1 MAAEESSQGAALGPD
16 ISEPAAGNASAER
29 EFPNLDDVLGEFMEA
44 LCVVAM
50 VHHTLSGVTENA
62 SDEVGS
68 CAVALRHG
76 FQLLSDVYERFDEG
90 LVGLANTDDDQSDD
104 EEQRVNAAADDEAG
118 GVRADI
124 TAEDLARRFAIPE
137 LHPGYE
143 AAIFAQAQRLDELSS
158 VLGCARL
165 ALRVSN
171 DEVDITGALATVHR
185 ALPGIVEEL
194 ASSSLHERAV
204 EWRLKH

>member
-16 ISEPAAGNASAER
+16 ISKPAAGNTSER
-29 EFPNLDDVLGEFMEA
+29 AFPNLDDVLGEFMEA
-44 LCVVAM
+44 LCVIAT
-50 VHHTLSGVTENA
+50 VHHTLSGVTEDV

-76 FQLLSDVYERFDEG
+76 FQLLSNVYERFDEG
-90 LVGLANTDDDQSDD
+90 LVGLANADDD
-104 EEQRVNAAADDEAG
+104 EQRVNAAADDEVGA
-118 GVRADI
+118 VSADT
-124 TAEDLARRFAIPE
+124 TAEDSAQRSAIPE

-143 AAIFAQAQRLDELSS
+143 AAIFAQAQRLQDLGS

-165 ALRVSN
+165 ALEVSN

-185 ALPGIVEEL
+185 ALADIVEEL